1 MASPSPVSESDASRF
16 LISDLCDLLE
26 SYLAADQV
34 REIYRAYLFSAE
46 AHEGQHRMS
55 GEPYIY
61 HPIAVAHILAE
72 MHMDAE
78 SIIAGILHDVIEDT
92 GTPKEVVTSEF
103 SEEVAELVDGV
114 SKLTQIKFE
123 SQAEAQAENF
133 RKMMLAMVRDI
144 RVILVKLADRLHN
157 MRTLGVMRSEK
168 RRRIARETLDIYA
181 PIANRLGMNQ
191 MRLELEDLGFA
202 SLYPMRY
209 RVLKN
214 AVKKARGNRKE
225 ILNKIES
232 AILQRIEQEKFQCRL
247 LSRQKH
253 LYSLYKKIRDR
264 VGSFTEVFDVYAF
277 RIIVDNVDTCY
288 RVLGMMHNLYKP
300 VPGKFKDYIAI
311 PKTNGY
317 QSLHTVLF
325 GPYGV
330 PIEVQIRTEDM
341 ESVAEAGVAAHWLY
355 KSSDK
360 VTGNSAQARAR
371 EWLRE
376 LLEMQ
381 RNAGNSLEF
390 LENVKIDLFPDEVY
404 VFTPAGDILELARGA
419 TAVDFA
425 YAVHTDI
432 GNTCIAAKIDRRLA
446 PLRTP
451 LLNGQSVE
459 VITATGAHPNP
470 AWLNFVTTVKARS
483 NIRHYLKNLQ
493 DGEATELGQRML
505 DKALHNI
512 SSSLTEISDGKFE
525 QLMDECGFKTRES
538 LYADIGIG
546 NRMAMLVARRLVPQ
560 EEGDE
565 HKSAETGHSKP
576 LAIRGTEGMVVH
588 FARCCRPIPGDAIVG
603 FISAGRGLV
612 IHTGTCKNLSELRSR
627 PDKWIDV
634 EWQRDIEDEFS
645 AEIRVDVSNQKGVL
659 ATIAAEISE
668 AGSNIEN
675 VSIEER
681 NGLDTA
687 MDFTVTVHDRRHLA
701 RVIRCIRKLPSVLRI
716 SRSKN

>member
-1 MASPSPVSESDASRF
+1 MASPAPIPDSDASRF
-16 LISDLCDLLE
+16 LISDLLDLLE
-26 SYLAADQV
+26 SYLETEQV
-34 REIYRAYLFSAE
+34 REIYRAYLFGAE
-46 AHEGQHRMS
+46 AHEGQTRVS

-61 HPIAVAHILAE
+61 HPIEVAHILAE
-72 MHMDAE
+72 MRMDAE

-92 GTPKEVVTSEF
+92 GTLKETVTSEF
-103 SEEVAELVDGV
+103 SKDVAELVDGV

-133 RKMMLAMVRDI
+133 RKMILAMVRDI

-157 MRTLGVMRSEK
+157 MRTLGVMRSDK
-168 RRRIARETLDIYA
+168 RRRIARETLEIYA

-191 MRLELEDLGFA
+191 VRLELEELGFA
-202 SLYPMRY
+202 ALYPMRY
-209 RVLKN
+209 RVLSD

-225 ILNKIES
+225 ILNKIEL
-232 AILQRIEQEKFQCRL
+232 AIQQRLDEEQLSCRL

-277 RIIVDNVDTCY
+277 RVIVDSVDTCY
-288 RVLGMMHNLYKP
+288 RVLGKMHNLYKP

-330 PIEVQIRTEDM
+330 PIEVQIRSEDM
-341 ESVAEAGVAAHWLY
+341 ERVAEVGIAAHWLY
-355 KSSDK
+355 KSSEK
-360 VTGNSAQARAR
+360 AGSNNAQTRAR

-390 LENVKIDLFPDEVY
+390 LESVKIDLFPDEVY
-404 VFTPAGDILELARGA
+404 VFTPAGDILELPRGA

-425 YAVHTDI
+425 YAVHTDV

-451 LLNGQSVE
+451 LLNGQTVE

-470 AWLNFVTTVKARS
+470 AWLNFVSTAKARS
-483 NIRHYLKNLQ
+483 NVRHYLKNLQ
-493 DGEATELGQRML
+493 NDEATELGQRLL

-512 SSSLTEISDGKFE
+512 NSALADIQDQPFD
-525 QLMDECGFKTRES
+525 QVMAECGFKSRES
-538 LYADIGIG
+538 LYADIGLG
-546 NRMAMLVARRLVPQ
+546 NRMAMLVARRLVPV
-560 EEGDE
+560 EEGSE
-565 HKSAETGHSKP
+565 EKTRETGHSKP
-576 LAIRGTEGMVVH
+576 LAIRDTEGMVVH

-603 FISAGRGLV
+603 FISSGRGLV
-612 IHTGTCKNLSELRSR
+612 IHTETCKNLTDFRRR
-627 PDKWIDV
+627 PEKW
-634 EWQRDIEDEFS
+634 
-645 AEIRVDVSNQKGVL
+645 
-659 ATIAAEISE
+659 
-668 AGSNIEN
+668 
-675 VSIEER
+675 
-681 NGLDTA
+681 
-687 MDFTVTVHDRRHLA
+687 
-701 RVIRCIRKLPSVLRI
+701 
-716 SRSKN
+716 

>member
-1 MASPSPVSESDASRF
+1 MASPAPIPDSNASRF
-16 LISDLCDLLE
+16 LISDLLDLLE
-26 SYLAADQV
+26 SYLETEQV
-34 REIYRAYLFSAE
+34 REIYRAYLFGAE
-46 AHEGQHRMS
+46 AHEGQTRVS

-61 HPIAVAHILAE
+61 HPIEVAHILAE
-72 MHMDAE
+72 MRMDAE

-92 GTPKEVVTSEF
+92 GTLKETVTSEF
-103 SEEVAELVDGV
+103 SKDVAELVDGV

-133 RKMMLAMVRDI
+133 RKMILAMVRDI

-157 MRTLGVMRSEK
+157 MRTLGVMRSDK
-168 RRRIARETLDIYA
+168 RRRIARETLEIYA

-191 MRLELEDLGFA
+191 VRLELEELGFA
-202 SLYPMRY
+202 ALYPMRY
-209 RVLKN
+209 RVLSD

-225 ILNKIES
+225 ILNKIEL
-232 AILQRIEQEKFQCRL
+232 AIQQRLDEEQLSCRL

-277 RIIVDNVDTCY
+277 RVIVDSVDTCY
-288 RVLGMMHNLYKP
+288 RVLGKMHNLYKP

-330 PIEVQIRTEDM
+330 PIEVQIRSEDM
-341 ESVAEAGVAAHWLY
+341 ERVAEVGIAAHWLY
-355 KSSDK
+355 KSSEK
-360 VTGNSAQARAR
+360 AGSNNAQTRAR

-390 LENVKIDLFPDEVY
+390 LESVKIDLFPDEVY
-404 VFTPAGDILELARGA
+404 VFTPAGDILELPRGA

-425 YAVHTDI
+425 YAVHTDV

-451 LLNGQSVE
+451 LLNGQTVE

-470 AWLNFVTTVKARS
+470 AWLNFVSTAKARS
-483 NIRHYLKNLQ
+483 NVRHYLKNLQ
-493 DGEATELGQRML
+493 NDEATELGQRLL

-512 SSSLTEISDGKFE
+512 NSALADIQDQPFD
-525 QLMDECGFKTRES
+525 QVMAECGFKSRES
-538 LYADIGIG
+538 LYADIGLG
-546 NRMAMLVARRLVPQ
+546 NRMAMLVARRLVPV
-560 EEGDE
+560 EEGSE
-565 HKSAETGHSKP
+565 EKTRETGHSKP
-576 LAIRGTEGMVVH
+576 LAIRDTEGMVVH

-603 FISAGRGLV
+603 FISSGRGLV
-612 IHTGTCKNLSELRSR
+612 IHTETCKNLTDFRRR
-627 PDKWIDV
+627 PEKWIDV
-634 EWQRDIEDEFS
+634 EWQPGIKGEFP

-668 AGSNIEN
+668 TGSNIEN
-675 VSIEER
+675 ISIEER
-681 NGLDTA
+681 DGLDTS
-687 MDFTVTVHDRRHLA
+687 MNFTVAVHDRAHLA
-701 RVIRCIRKLPSVLRI
+701 RVMRCVRKLPAVMRI
-716 SRSKN
+716 SRSKS